1 MKNRLLTIVLAVFLG
16 GLGIHRFYLGN
27 YLMGVFYLIFSWT
40 GIPTCIAWIEA
51 LYFLVIGETEFNHKY
66 G

>member
-27 YLMGVFYLIFSWT
+27 YVMGAVYLIFCWS
-40 GIPTCIAWIEA
+40 GIPACIALVEA
-51 LYFLVIGETEFNHKY
+51 LYFLVIGEDQFNHKY

>member
-1 MKNRLLTIVLAVFLG
+1 MKNKLLTIVLAVFLG

-27 YLMGVFYLIFSWT
+27 YLMGVFYLLFSWS
-40 GIPTCIAWIEA
+40 GIPTIIAWAEA
-51 LYFLVIGETEFNHKY
+51 LYFFSISESEFNHKY

>member
-1 MKNRLLTIVLAVFLG
+1 MKSRLLTIVLAVFLG

>member
-27 YLMGVFYLIFSWT
+27 YLMGVFYFIFSWT
-40 GIPTCIAWIEA
+40 GIPSGIALVEA
-51 LYFLVIGETEFNHKY
+51 IYFLVIGEEQFNHKY

>member
-27 YLMGVFYLIFSWT
+27 YLMGVFYLIFAWT

>member
-27 YLMGVFYLIFSWT
+27 YIMGAVYLIFSWT
-40 GIPTCIAWIEA
+40 GIPTIIACVEA
-51 LYFLVIGETEFNHKY
+51 LYFLVIGEQEFNHKY